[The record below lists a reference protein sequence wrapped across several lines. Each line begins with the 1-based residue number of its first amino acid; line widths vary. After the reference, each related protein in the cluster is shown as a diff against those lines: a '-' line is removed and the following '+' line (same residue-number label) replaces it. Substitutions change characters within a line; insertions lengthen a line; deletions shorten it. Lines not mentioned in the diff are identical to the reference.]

1 MGGRKK
7 THEEFVEE
15 LRKVNPYIE
24 VIGTYKGT
32 HEKIKCRCLKCG
44 HIWN

>member
-32 HEKIKCRCLKCG
+32 HVSFFYQP
-44 HIWN
+44 